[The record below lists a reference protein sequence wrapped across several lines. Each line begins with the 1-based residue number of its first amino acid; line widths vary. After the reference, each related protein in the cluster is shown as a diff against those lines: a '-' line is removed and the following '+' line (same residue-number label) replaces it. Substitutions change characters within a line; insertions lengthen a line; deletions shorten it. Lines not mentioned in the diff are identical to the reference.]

1 MKIKIGRLC
10 VITDTSVQKKH
21 SHIEIARM
29 AIKGGADVIQFRD
42 KTMAAGDLIETAKKL
57 KKVCSKDGVLF
68 IINDRIDV
76 ALLSNAH
83 GVHLGREDI
92 PIKEARK
99 LLGKNKIIGG
109 TAHSLTEAIE
119 AEKDGVDYIGFGHIY
134 PTASKLKLTPP
145 VGIEELKK
153 AVKIIN
159 IPIFAIGGI
168 ELNNIKEVTETGVH
182 GVALIGS
189 VVRSS
194 NPAKTVRELKG
205 VLYGKKN

>member
-42 KTMAAGDLIETAKKL
+42 KTMATGDLIETAKKL

-68 IINDRIDV
+68 IINDRVDV